1 MMDIRKIIDTF
12 YTKELDW
19 FPESGSLE
27 ALYQMEIWD
36 NLNGYEKVDKIK
48 SKIYYYEKHSLI
60 SKKEFDYEEAVIKVT
75 EFILSFLQKIEDNFR
90 ELESIKG
97 LDAYIFRIRNLLF
110 CEKALI
116 NRNISLRYINHVL
129 LELLEP
135 LIEKIKGVKEYEIY
149 GLDEFLNEYKNMLN
163 LLKGKPYDE

>member
-1 MMDIRKIIDTF
+1 MMNIRKIIDTF
-12 YTKELDW
+12 YTKKLDW

-36 NLNGYEKVDKIK
+36 NLNDYEKVDKIK

-75 EFILSFLQKIEDNFR
+75 EFILSFLKKTENDFHD
-90 ELESIKG
+90 LKDVKG
-97 LDAYIFRIRNLLF
+97 NKAYVFRIRNLLY
-110 CEKALI
+110 CEKIYI
-116 NRNISLRYINHVL
+116 NRNLSLRHINHVL

-135 LIEKIKGVKEYEIY
+135 LIDKIKGVKEYEIY